1 MITIIEAIGK
11 EINYLL
17 SSNYTNERIIGIS
30 TNNGNLNNLE
40 KIIDEINIITS
51 IIQKGKNKLLLYDG
65 LFLFI
70 YIKYEELETSD
81 YINLFIKLADNKDE
95 FDNY

>member
-17 SSNYTNERIIGIS
+17 SSNYTNERIIGIPI
-30 TNNGNLNNLE
+30 NNGNLNNFE
-40 KIIDEINIITS
+40 KIINEINIITS

>member
-17 SSNYTNERIIGIS
+17 SSNYTNERIIGIP
-30 TNNGNLNNLE
+30 TNNGNLNNFE
-40 KIIDEINIITS
+40 KVIDEINIITS

-70 YIKYEELETSD
+70 YIKYEKLETSD
-81 YINLFIKLADNKDE
+81 HINLSIKLADNKNE
-95 FDNY
+95 FENY

>member
-1 MITIIEAIGK
+1 MITIIETIGK

-17 SSNYTNERIIGIS
+17 SSNYTNERIIRIP
-30 TNNGNLNNLE
+30 TNNSNLNNFE
-40 KIIDEINIITS
+40 KVIDEINIITS

-70 YIKYEELETSD
+70 YIKYEKLDTSD
-81 YINLFIKLADNKDE
+81 YMNLFIKLADNKEE